1 MLEIGFVL
9 LRVRAVLDKV
19 SGHSTVEATS
29 RRTRETRETST
40 RGTRLIGRSGG
51 SIGTNENSL
60 LEGIG
65 RWAMR
70 RTILIKRSDHQ
81 PGSLLR
87 PLI

>member
-1 MLEIGFVL
+1 MLEVGFIL
-9 LRVRAVLDKV
+9 LWVWTVLDKV
-19 SGHSTVEATS
+19 SGLSTVEATS

-40 RGTRLIGRSGG
+40 RGTRLIGRSRG
-51 SIGTNENSL
+51 SIGTNENRL

-65 RWAMR
+65 RWARR

-81 PGSLLR
+81 PSSLLR